1 MQEALFSG
9 LITTLVQ
16 SRPLSFF
23 EIYMVY
29 FTVQNRST
37 LSALK
42 RKRVDIDFERIYT
55 FGVLLSAKVTLVT
68 FRNLLVQFM
77 FYCLDGK
84 TLFNTR

>member
-1 MQEALFSG
+1 MNSFFLKHTMQEALFSG

-42 RKRVDIDFERIYT
+42 RKRVDIDFGESYNGVTKVVHERYRFSHYLKRESEI
-55 FGVLLSAKVTLVT
+55 
-68 FRNLLVQFM
+68 
-77 FYCLDGK
+77 DG
-84 TLFNTR
+84 